1 MAIPVVLRAN
11 SGALTVDL
19 TAGAAPTD
27 VAGAI
32 NTTWAGWSG
41 TSSATISHPATIN
54 TAWAGWSGTAAATVE
69 HPAIITTTWAG
80 WDGEAVGTVTGGDE
94 PPSTTTGGTPRFTYE
109 RIPAPVARNDD
120 DEVLILIAL

>member
-19 TAGAAPTD
+19 TAGVASTD
-27 VAGAI
+27 VAGTI

-41 TSSATISHPATIN
+41 TSSAT
-54 TAWAGWSGTAAATVE
+54 VE
-69 HPAIITTTWAG
+69 HPAIITATWAG

-94 PPSTTTGGTPRFTYE
+94 PPAEDTPPSGAFIRQ
-109 RIPAPVARNDD
+109 RPRPPIAPVAINDD
-120 DEVLILIAL
+120 DEVLLLLAL